1 MSVHG
6 YPADMSIF
14 CNLQLGLLK
23 LQEDTP
29 QADIDQD
36 NVSLAGVMQGAVG
49 RSLIPRARHP
59 CSRVP
64 LLGDN
69 MRFSETSGTQSGRV
83 WTPFSQSFSVSWTQI
98 LQCSWNWLLCSMLV
112 MFLRARCWLVGAFA
126 VHIQPATWNELR
138 ESQTLAD
145 VTLYDIRL
153 ADETLWLCVCHSLLY
168 GLHLQRAPK

>member
-36 NVSLAGVMQGAVG
+36 NSSLAGVLQGAVG
-49 RSLIPRARHP
+49 RTVWYPP
-59 CSRVP
+59 CSRVL

-69 MRFSETSGTQSGRV
+69 MRLSETSGKQSGRL
-83 WTPFSQSFSVSWTQI
+83 WTPFSQSFRVSWTQI
-98 LQCSWNWLLCSMLV
+98 LQQLKLASMLNAGHV
-112 MFLRARCWLVGAFA
+112 
-126 VHIQPATWNELR
+126 
-138 ESQTLAD
+138 SQ
-145 VTLYDIRL
+145 
-153 ADETLWLCVCHSLLY
+153 S
-168 GLHLQRAPK
+168 